1 MSGQYVIAWNGGPTF
16 GALNVAYR
24 QRLPRAGATVGTDA
38 RRRPWARNA
47 GISDIHR
54 QSHVSLLVGESS
66 GSIVGEWRFDPKVLQ
81 EKSVAQVFGVP
92 VKEIGKTSRGRANV
106 ALARQVAMYIDH
118 IACGDTMTQ
127 VGELFARDRTTVAHA
142 CVVIEDRRDDP
153 MFDRVLDLL
162 ERVVRSL
169 ADPRPTRI
177 APT

>member
-1 MSGQYVIAWNGGPTF
+1 MLTGIERKA
-16 GALNVAYR
+16 AL
-24 QRLPRAGATVGTDA
+24 QRLREELAAIE
-38 RRRPWARNA
+38 RRRL
-47 GISDIHR
+47 II
-54 QSHVSLLVGESS
+54 
-66 GSIVGEWRFDPKVLQ
+66 

-92 VKEIGKTSRGRANV
+92 AKEISKTSRGRANV

-118 IACGDTMTQ
+118 IACGDTMTE

-169 ADPRPTRI
+169 ADPRPSGI

>member
-1 MSGQYVIAWNGGPTF
+1 MCEAPLSMSPDLLRFDHRSRRRRVFTDIERKA
-16 GALNVAYR
+16 AL
-24 QRLPRAGATVGTDA
+24 QRLREELATIE
-38 RRRPWARNA
+38 RRRL
-47 GISDIHR
+47 II
-54 QSHVSLLVGESS
+54 
-66 GSIVGEWRFDPKVLQ
+66 

-92 VKEIGKTSRGRANV
+92 AKEIGKTSRGRANV

-118 IACGDTMTQ
+118 IACGDTMTE

-142 CVVIEDRRDDP
+142 CIVIEDRRDDP

-169 ADPRPTRI
+169 ADPRPSGI